1 MPTCAMGSV
10 AVRRVLAPLPGSGM
24 RRGGRQLCRHFDFFH
39 PLGNKAGIC
48 PPPPALPSCPSHG
61 DGSGGG
67 TTKLGN
73 APFLGG
79 EGRGRGWC
87 AWMHTCCTPS
97 PGCTITPAQG
107 STWDAHTRA
116 ELTPVPAPGPAAAQ
130 RYPER
135 SGAERGLR
143 CPPQPWGLV
152 PGGSG
157 GPLPSPRR
165 AGASGAAWSCPGGLD
180 TPFSFKLMAVP

>member
-1 MPTCAMGSV
+1 MRRCRDPACAGGEGSF
-10 AVRRVLAPLPGSGM
+10 AAILTFSIPLETRQEFALLPLP
-24 RRGGRQLCRHFDFFH
+24 F
-39 PLGNKAGIC
+39 
-48 PPPPALPSCPSHG
+48 PPAHRMGMDP
-61 DGSGGG
+61 GGG
-67 TTKLGN
+67 GTKLGN

-116 ELTPVPAPGPAAAQ
+116 ELTPVSAPGPAAAQ

>member
-67 TTKLGN
+67 
-73 APFLGG
+73 GG
-79 EGRGRGWC
+79 QSWEMPHSWAVRAGAEDGVHG
-87 AWMHTCCTPS
+87 CTHVAHPVPVAPS
-97 PGCTITPAQG
+97 PRHREAHGMPIPVLSSPQYRHPAQPLLSG
-107 STWDAHTRA
+107 T
-116 ELTPVPAPGPAAAQ
+116 
-130 RYPER
+130 R
-135 SGAERGLR
+135 SGAEQSEG
-143 CPPQPWGLV
+143 CV
-152 PGGSG
+152 AH
-157 GPLPSPRR
+157 PSPGVLSR
-165 AGASGAAWSCPGGLD
+165 GAAVGPCLRPAGLGPAEPPG
-180 TPFSFKLMAVP
+180 AAREV